1 MREEHSGAVEPMLDF
16 FFRIMSELDL
26 DLSFEDTPTEEA
38 DAEEEIVDPLT
49 LIQETLEDLPP
60 LPIMVDMVNEED
72 DISNDTLPQPERS
85 SLFKNDPM
93 LPIYAQWM
101 SSGSTKD
108 VVELI
113 VNGVQDFR
121 SAKLVPSQ
129 PAGNYVFMVATSF
142 LSHWKDVLSDDFG
155 TWTPNG
161 TKTYH
166 YTSTFHQNGQV
177 KAQYTN
183 KGVEDDAVDV
193 VAKR

>member
-113 VNGVQDFR
+113 VIALFQ
-121 SAKLVPSQ
+121 
-129 PAGNYVFMVATSF
+129 TSI
-142 LSHWKDVLSDDFG
+142 L
-155 TWTPNG
+155 
-161 TKTYH
+161 
-166 YTSTFHQNGQV
+166 
-177 KAQYTN
+177 
-183 KGVEDDAVDV
+183 E
-193 VAKR
+193 